1 MRGRKP
7 LPTKFKILTGNPGKQ
22 KLPKGEPEPPLDMPS
37 PPDHLDAYAL
47 EEWKKLAPGLNAM
60 GVLTSV
66 DGATFA
72 AYCVSVAR
80 WRHAEEE
87 LNKVRAKRGTL
98 AALLI
103 KNQTGDWVQNPLI
116 RISARAADEF
126 VKYGAE
132 FGLSPSS
139 RARLAV
145 DPGRG
150 KPGKFDG
157 LISLVDRKQPARGPS
172 I

>member
-7 LPTKFKILTGNPGKQ
+7 LPTNFKILMGNPGKQ
-22 KLPKGEPEPPLDMPS
+22 KLPKGEPQPPGDMPS
-37 PPDHLDAYAL
+37 PPDHLDEYGL
-47 EEWKKLAPGLNAM
+47 QEWEKLAPGLNAM

-87 LNKVRAKRGTL
+87 LNKVRTKGGAL

-103 KNQTGDWVQNPLI
+103 KNQAGDWVQNPLI

-126 VKYGAE
+126 VKYGSE

-139 RARLAV
+139 RARLAI
-145 DPGRG
+145 DPGRS
-150 KPGKFDG
+150 KPSKFDG
-157 LISLVDRKQPARGPS
+157 LIKLVDRKK
-172 I
+172 